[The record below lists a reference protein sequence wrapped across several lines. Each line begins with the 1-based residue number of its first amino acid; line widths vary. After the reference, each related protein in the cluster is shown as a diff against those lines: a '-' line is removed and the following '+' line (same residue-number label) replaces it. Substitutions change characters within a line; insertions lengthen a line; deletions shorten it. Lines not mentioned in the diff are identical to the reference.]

1 MPLRDRLH
9 DWMPDEDV
17 RHSLQTAWACA
28 LTGQLNRALAR
39 DEFCA
44 GPDVQSEIKA
54 LEGSHDAP
62 APPSALSV
70 PALVVDRQQVLVAA
84 DHDWLQPA
92 GIVAFVPTRVK
103 ADRAKWNAFVARCVA
118 SLSNAIG
125 LVVIDAVPGAGASLC
140 ADLADAIGLSLTVP
154 ALSALAFRTVRRGQ
168 RVDLD
173 VWVHELVV
181 GEPLPA
187 VPLGLRGGPVVMLDL
202 EGTYTAAIEA
212 TGL

>member
-28 LTGQLNRALAR
+28 LTGQLNRELSR
-39 DEFCA
+39 DEFRA

-62 APPSALSV
+62 APPSAITV

-84 DHDWLQPA
+84 DHDWLRPA
-92 GIVAFVPTRVK
+92 GIVAFVPPRVK
-103 ADRAKWNAFVARCVA
+103 AARAKWGAFVARCVA
-118 SLSNAIG
+118 SLSNATG
-125 LVVIDAVPGAGASLC
+125 LVVIDAVPGVGASPC
-140 ADLADAIGLSLTVP
+140 ADLADALALSLAVP
-154 ALSALAFRTVRRGQ
+154 PLCALAFRTVRRGP

-181 GEPLPA
+181 GAAVPA
-187 VPLGLRGGPVVMLDL
+187 VPLGLRGGPVVLLDL
-202 EGTYTAAIEA
+202 EATYTAAIEA